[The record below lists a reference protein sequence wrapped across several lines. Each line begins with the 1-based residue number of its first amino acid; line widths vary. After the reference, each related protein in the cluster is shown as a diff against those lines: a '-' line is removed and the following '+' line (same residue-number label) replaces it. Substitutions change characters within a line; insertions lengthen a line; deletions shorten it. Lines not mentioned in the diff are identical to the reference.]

1 VKKTGAEKGA
11 APTRPRF
18 TADMRERF
26 LGMVEAGRT
35 QQDAAAAVGI
45 DIATVTRWRSRG
57 KKQPGT
63 PAAEFA
69 EKLKR
74 AVDGAEKPLT
84 EADVRR
90 AMEKAIEKKGSV
102 SAMKLWTELY
112 GAKSRARAEPVEGPV
127 SEGRSWIDDELAA
140 RRRAA

>member
-1 VKKTGAEKGA
+1 MKKTGAKKPA
-11 APTRPRF
+11 AAAPRF
-18 TADMRERF
+18 TAELRERF
-26 LGMVEAGRT
+26 VGMVEAGRS
-35 QQDAAAAVGI
+35 QEESAAAVGI
-45 DIATVTRWRSRG
+45 SFTTVKTWRTRGER
-57 KKQPGT
+57 QPGT

-69 EKLKR
+69 EKLRR
-74 AVDGAEKPLT
+74 AVDGADAPLT

-90 AMEKAIEKKGSV
+90 ALERAIEKKGSV

-112 GAKSRARAEPVEGPV
+112 GAKSRARAEPAEGPV